1 MGVCAPLT
9 TVNTRRKHFDGPSG
23 VDPFSSSNEIINI
36 GCKSWLFLICK
47 TDRSCVNMLLHRSRE
62 FKGGRKYFFRKQSHR
77 GMEIS
82 KIQNAMK
89 NNTDFFLRRKSC
101 TLFSIKK
108 ASDTSYLLSSNHSS
122 RCIFPY
128 PEAIFRFPSLHARRR
143 IESEGTIYINVNWNR
158 FDHTSIKFIF
168 FTRK

>member
-62 FKGGRKYFFRKQSHR
+62 FKGGENISSENDRIEEWKFRKFKTWWKITQ
-77 GMEIS
+77 IS
-82 KIQNAMK
+82 SFVENPARVFNKKKRLTRLIRFHPITRA
-89 NNTDFFLRRKSC
+89 DVFFLIPKQYFASLPY
-101 TLFSIKK
+101 TL
-108 ASDTSYLLSSNHSS
+108 DDESS
-122 RCIFPY
+122 RK
-128 PEAIFRFPSLHARRR
+128 AR
-143 IESEGTIYINVNWNR
+143 YI
-158 FDHTSIKFIF
+158 
-168 FTRK
+168 